1 MARKKK
7 NFDTN
12 LFVSILYVALGLL
25 LIIFPGDALNWAMT
39 LAGVF
44 FIISGILE
52 LVKKN
57 WFGGAISLIIGIVI
71 LALGWTLIDIVLLV
85 LGILIAVKGLIA
97 LVNALKKCKKNA
109 LSIVFAILTVVVGLI
124 LAFGNALTVMTV
136 IAGVLLVI
144 NGLLGL
150 ASALKK

>member
-97 LVNALKKCKKNA
+97 LVNALKKRKKNA